1 MSQLHDAA
9 VFAME
14 HVTPVSRRS
23 TDHGVRHW
31 HDVARVGYMLMEV
44 SDRMGVE
51 PGHIDSDVVF
61 LFAAFH
67 DTQRLNEF
75 DDAAHGNRAEDVA
88 QEMRDRAV
96 FPLTN
101 AQFETL
107 STALGDHDR
116 GYTTED
122 PTIAICWDAD
132 RLTLPRVGI
141 KPKKTLMS
149 SAVVK
154 HDFDMCLGFA
164 MFIVRDRDLSWS
176 EIAQLYEGRE
186 KPAIPLPRAED

>member
-23 TDHGVRHW
+23 SDHGIRHW
-31 HDVARVGYMLMEV
+31 HDVGRVGFMLMEV
-44 SDRMGVE
+44 SDRMGAD
-51 PGHIDSDVVF
+51 PDYIDATVVF
-61 LFAAFH
+61 LFAALH

-75 DDAAHGNRAEDVA
+75 EDSDHGNRAEDVA
-88 QEMRDRAV
+88 QQMRDRAV
-96 FPLTN
+96 ISLTN
-101 AQFETL
+101 EQFETL
-107 STALGDHDR
+107 GTALGDHDR
-116 GYTTED
+116 GYTANN
-122 PTIAICWDAD
+122 PTVAICWDAD

-154 HDFDMCLGFA
+154 RDFDMCLGFA
-164 MFIVRDRDLSWS
+164 MYIVRDQDLPWS
-176 EIAQLYEGRE
+176 EIAKLYDSRE
-186 KPAIPLPRAED
+186 RPATPLPPATA